1 MAENLPTR
9 APDARSLWSEILRTA
24 LLAWPVVLAQLAI
37 VGMNLVDTVLAGRVS
52 AQILGEVAIG
62 SAVWGVLLLWLIGTM
77 MAVAPAVSTAR
88 GAQRPDL
95 LADTL
100 CQALYLGAIVVLVA
114 LLVAPSLPLLMRTM
128 RVDASLI
135 PGATNFVHGVLWGAP
150 ALTWYIAL
158 QKFCEG
164 MGRTRPGLY
173 FSGISLL
180 LLIPLCFALLNGAW
194 GLPRYLAFGA
204 GLATAI
210 VHWFSAIGMTIYV
223 YLQFAEVGALRRW
236 SRPKFDQIKALAGVG
251 VPIAVTILMEA
262 GLFYSVLLLMSRF
275 GTNWVA
281 AHAVAINVAS
291 IAFMM
296 PLGLAN
302 AVTVRTGFARGQDD
316 PAGERLAGVAG
327 ICLCLLTQ
335 ALSASVMLLFAL
347 PIASLYLPH
356 DLPVA
361 MMAAQ
366 FLFLAAIFQF
376 PDGVQA
382 VCNGA
387 LRGMQDTKVPMLL
400 TMIAYWV
407 LGFPLAYGLAFVYGF
422 GPQGLW
428 YGFILG
434 LSAAMV
440 LLGAR
445 FWRLTRVPTLRRD
458 AGRT

>member
-1 MAENLPTR
+1 MNPISTVTER
-9 APDARSLWSEILRTA
+9 RLWSEIIRTA
-24 LLAWPVVLAQLAI
+24 RLAWPVVLAQLAI
-37 VGMNLVDTVLAGRVS
+37 VGMNLVDTVLAGQVS

-77 MAVAPAVSTAR
+77 MSVAPAVSSGR
-88 GAQRPDL
+88 GAARNEV
-95 LADTL
+95 LADIL
-100 CQALYLGAIVVLVA
+100 CQALYLGAIVVA
-114 LLVAPSLPLLMRTM
+114 LALAVAPLLPLLMQKM
-128 RVDASLI
+128 KVDPSLI
-135 PGATNFVHGVLWGAP
+135 PGATSFVHGVLWGAP
-150 ALTWYIAL
+150 ALTCYIAL

-173 FSGISLL
+173 FSGIGLILL
-180 LLIPLCFALLNGAW
+180 MPLCFALLNGAW
-194 GLPRYLAFGA
+194 GFPRLLSFGA
-204 GLATAI
+204 GLATAT
-210 VHWFSAIGMTIYV
+210 VYWVSAIGMSIYV
-223 YLQFAEVGALRRW
+223 YVQFAEIGALRRW
-236 SRPKFDQIKALAGVG
+236 SRPKFDQIKALASVG

-302 AVTVRTGFARGQDD
+302 AVTVRTGFAHGQADL
-316 PAGERLAGVAG
+316 AGERLAGVAG

-335 ALSASVMLLFAL
+335 AVSASVMLLFAG
-347 PIASLYLPH
+347 PIAQLYLPN

-387 LRGMQDTKVPMLL
+387 LRGMQDTKIPMLL
-400 TMIAYWV
+400 TLIAYWA
-407 LGFPLAYGLAFVYGF
+407 LGFPLAYSLAFVYGF

-440 LLGAR
+440 LLGER
-445 FWRLTRVPTLRRD
+445 FLRLTRVRSPQPD

>member
-1 MAENLPTR
+1 MARNSPVVTQAQSAQGRKLGR
-9 APDARSLWSEILRTA
+9 EILRTA
-24 LLAWPVVLAQLAI
+24 QLAWPVVLAQLAI

-77 MAVAPAVSTAR
+77 MAVAPAVSSAR
-88 GAQRPDL
+88 GAQRPEL

-100 CQALYLGAIVVLVA
+100 CQAIYLGIIVVLVA
-114 LLVAPSLPLLMRTM
+114 LLVAPLLPFLMQTL

-135 PGATNFVHGVLWGAP
+135 PGAMSFVHGVLWGAP

-173 FSGISLL
+173 FSGIGLL
-180 LLIPLCFALLNGAW
+180 LLMPLCFALLNGAW

-210 VHWFSAIGMTIYV
+210 VHWFCAIGMTIYV
-223 YLQFAEVGALRRW
+223 YRQFAELDILRRW

-275 GTNWVA
+275 GTQWVA

-302 AVTVRTGFARGQDD
+302 AVTVRTGFARGQND
-316 PAGERLAGVAG
+316 LAGQWLAG
-327 ICLCLLTQ
+327 IAGISLCLMTQ

-347 PIASLYLPH
+347 PIASLYLPN

-400 TMIAYWV
+400 TMIAYWA
-407 LGFPLAYGLAFVYGF
+407 LGFPLAYGLAFFYGF

-434 LSAAMV
+434 LSAAMC

-445 FWRLTRVPTLRRD
+445 FWRLTRAP
-458 AGRT
+458 A